1 MGSGQHEE
9 LRQERRQGLL
19 FVRLRRWLGG
29 AIIFVVAVCLLTLVL
44 DLWNMQLP
52 LVSDLGHWIFRQV
65 GLR

>member
-1 MGSGQHEE
+1 MGQHEE

-29 AIIFVVAVCLLTLVL
+29 AIVFIVAICALTFVL
-44 DLWNMQLP
+44 DLWNMPLP
-52 LVSDLGHWIFRQV
+52 IVSDIGHWFFRLA